1 MIRISN
7 LLMAIALITGSFSC
21 KKEPKGQP
29 GPNEIWLEY
38 KAFNPSQRRIS
49 VGTTITFT
57 NKDNAN
63 HSVAE
68 ANNLFD
74 SGRIKSDDSYS
85 FTFNTPGTYY
95 FFCNYHS
102 SNSSEQGAIV
112 LQYNLMSAGGR
123 IRSKSRN
130 YNQFMF
136 GFSSC
141 SFQKS

>member
-1 MIRISN
+1 MTLKN
-7 LLMAIALITGSFSC
+7 LNCLLILFCLTISFSC
-21 KKEPKGQP
+21 RKEPKGEP

-38 KAFNPSQRRIS
+38 KAFNPSQRRIA

-68 ANNLFD
+68 TNNLFD

-85 FTFNTPGTYY
+85 YTFTTPGTYY

-102 SNSSEQGAIV
+102 SNSSEQGAILV
-112 LQYNLMSAGGR
+112 Q
-123 IRSKSRN
+123 
-130 YNQFMF
+130 
-136 GFSSC
+136 
-141 SFQKS
+141 